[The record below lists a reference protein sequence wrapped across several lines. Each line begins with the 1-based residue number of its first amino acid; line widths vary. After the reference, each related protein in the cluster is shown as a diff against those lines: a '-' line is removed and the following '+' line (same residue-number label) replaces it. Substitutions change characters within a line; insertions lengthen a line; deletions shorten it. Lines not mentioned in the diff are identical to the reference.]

1 MIRMIV
7 RDSLGE
13 RIPDF
18 HSPTSFPSLK
28 QFISGRLQEAMA
40 QILGRAMEATLL
52 ADERSM
58 YCRVMLVDDHN
69 LVRVALRRLLEH
81 LDGVEVVGE
90 AEDGG
95 HAVVRATRLRPDL
108 VLMDVTLGSMNGIEA
123 LTRLRQSAPDVR
135 VMMLSMN
142 DSLDT
147 VLQALRFGACGYLLK
162 SAEVVELELAIWA
175 VMRGERYFSPAV
187 SKLLADRLM
196 QVPDQPPKPS
206 PAPHHSLLTRRQT
219 QILELIGRGKTS
231 REIASEQGLS
241 VKTVESHR
249 AHIMRR
255 LNIHDVAGLVLY
267 AVRHGLVP
275 LD

>member
-1 MIRMIV
+1 MTWA
-7 RDSLGE
+7 L
-13 RIPDF
+13 
-18 HSPTSFPSLK
+18 
-28 QFISGRLQEAMA
+28 
-40 QILGRAMEATLL
+40 EATLL

-90 AEDGG
+90 ADDGG
-95 HAVVRATRLRPDL
+95 RAVVRATRLRPDL

-123 LTRLRQSAPDVR
+123 LTRLKESAPDVR
-135 VMMLSMN
+135 VMMLSMHN
-142 DSLDT
+142 SLDT
-147 VLQALRFGACGYLLK
+147 VLQALRYGACGYLLK
-162 SAEVVELELAIWA
+162 NAEAMELELAIWA
-175 VMRGERYFSPAV
+175 VMRGERYFSPQI
-187 SKLLADRLM
+187 SKLLADRLLQM
-196 QVPDQPPKPS
+196 PDQPPQQA
-206 PAPHHSLLTRRQT
+206 PAPHQSLLTRRQT

-231 REIASEQGLS
+231 KEIASEQGLS

-249 AHIMRR
+249 AHIMQR